1 MATINIGTNKGNIT
15 QVRFNKPFKEITF
28 TDIQKVVSERYG
40 VGPIQIFGWAQVY
53 PKRNKP
59 TK

>member
-1 MATINIGTNKGNIT
+1 
-15 QVRFNKPFKEITF
+15 VRFNKPFKAITF
-28 TDIQKVVSERYG
+28 TDIQKVVSERHG